1 MPTQPQDISRSSA
14 PILADTDPPIAL
26 DKFIEE
32 SGMSHCTIW
41 RYRRKGWLRTVNLCG
56 RHYVLRSEIARFNA
70 RAAAGEFEKTCNL
83 PKRRRKQLPV
93 VANVG
98 DPL

>member
-1 MPTQPQDISRSSA
+1 MFKQRQDISRSSA
-14 PILADTDPPIAL
+14 PILADAAPPIAL

-32 SGMSHCTIW
+32 SGLSACTIW

-70 RAAAGEFEKTCNL
+70 RAAAGEFAKAFNN
-83 PKRRRKQLPV
+83 PKSQRAPS
-93 VANVG
+93 
-98 DPL
+98 